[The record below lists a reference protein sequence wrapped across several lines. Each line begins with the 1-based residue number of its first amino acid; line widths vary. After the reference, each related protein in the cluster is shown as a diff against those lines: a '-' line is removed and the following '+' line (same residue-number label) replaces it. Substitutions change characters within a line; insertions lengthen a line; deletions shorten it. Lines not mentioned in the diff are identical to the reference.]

1 MNAGKPQSA
10 DGASREHATSL
21 MRYASSMLNTGDVL
35 RDAKG
40 SGE

>member
-1 MNAGKPQSA
+1 MNAGKPQRA
-10 DGASREHATSL
+10 DGASREHATYL
-21 MRYASSMLNTGDVL
+21 MLYESYMLNTGDLL